1 MKLKF
6 RNIISYNPIKIQQST
21 PKPINLSKSNN
32 FTTLDNFQLNF
43 LFIRKLLYAS
53 PPIPP
58 GIKKL

>member
-6 RNIISYNPIKIQQST
+6 KNIISYNPIKIQQST

-43 LFIRKLLYAS
+43 LFIR
-53 PPIPP
+53 
-58 GIKKL
+58 